1 MQYTSG
7 STANP
12 RGVVLSMRNVTENVD
27 QIIRNYFRHEG
38 GAPRLP
44 SSVVSWLPLYHDMGL
59 MVGLFIP
66 LFVGCP
72 VILTSPEAFI
82 RKPARWMQLLAK
94 HQAPFSAAPNFAFD
108 LAVAKTS
115 EEDMAGL
122 DLGHVNTIING
133 AEQVQP
139 NTITK
144 FLRRFRP
151 YNLMPAAVKPSYGMA
166 EAVVYLATTKAGSPP
181 TSTEFDA
188 DSLARG
194 HAELSTFETE
204 RATRLI
210 RYHSDDKE
218 PLLRIVDPDSN
229 IELGPGRIGEI
240 WIHGKNVSTG
250 YHNADDALN
259 RDKFQASIR
268 EASAGTPRSPWLR
281 TGDLGFIVGDEFYI
295 VGRMKDLIIQDGV
308 NHYPDDIE
316 TTVKEFTGGRVAA
329 FSVSDDGVEHLVIA
343 AEVRT
348 EHGPDKVTIMDFSTI
363 KRLVVSALSKL
374 HGLHVTDFL
383 LVPPGALPKTTSGKI
398 SRAACA
404 KQYGANKLQRSSNV
418 PMTDGSVTADK
429 LQKWFREY
437 LSTHIEC
444 HPNEVSLDVPIRDL
458 GLKSIDVLAIPGDLG
473 DRFGFCIPDLAV
485 WDNPSANDL
494 IDSLLNQR
502 SADSLRESHGHADR
516 NTQGRGS
523 INEPVAVIGVGCRFP
538 GDIDGPER
546 LWDFLTEKKCAITA
560 YPDRGFTNA
569 GTFAESGGFLKDV
582 AGFDNRFFDIPPDE
596 ALRMDPQQRL
606 LLEVSWEALEHA
618 GIIPESLRL
627 SRTGVFVGV
636 SSTDYVRLVSASAQ
650 QKSTIWDNTG
660 GSSSIIAN
668 RISYFLDIQGPSIVI
683 DTACSSSLVAVHLA
697 CRSLSTWDC
706 DIALVGGTNVL
717 ISPEPW
723 GGFREAG
730 ILSQTGCCHAFD
742 KSADGMV
749 RGEGCGVIVL
759 QRLSDARLEGRRIL
773 AILTGSAV
781 NQDGKS
787 NGIMA
792 PNPSAQIG
800 VLENACKSARVD
812 PLEIGY
818 VEAHGT
824 GTSLGDRIEAHA
836 LGMVFGRKRPGSGPL
851 MIGSIKPNIGHLEG
865 AAGIAG
871 LIKAVL
877 MVERGS
883 LLPSGGFT
891 EPNPAIPFTELGLR
905 VVDELQEWPVV
916 AGRPRRAGV
925 SSFGFGGT
933 NAHVI
938 VEEAGSV
945 GADTVSGRADVGGSG
960 GGVVAWVISGKT
972 ASALAAQA
980 GRLGRYVR
988 ARPALDVV
996 DVGYS
1001 LVSTR
1006 SVFDHRA
1013 VVVGQTRDELLAGLA
1028 GVVAGRPEAGV
1039 VCGVGKPAGK
1049 TAFVFAGQG
1058 SQWLGMGSELY
1069 AAYPVFAE
1077 ALDAV
1082 VDELDRHLRYPL
1094 RDVIWGHDQDLLNTT
1109 EFAQPA
1115 LFAVEVALYRLL
1127 MSWGVR
1133 PGLVLGHSVG
1143 ELAAAHVAGAL
1154 CLPDAAML
1162 VAARGR
1168 LMQALP
1174 AGGAMFAVQAREDEV
1189 APMLGHDVSIAAV
1202 NGPASVV
1209 ISGAHDAVSAI
1220 ADRLRGQGRRVHRLA
1235 VSHAFHS
1242 ALMEPMIAEFTA
1254 VAAELSVG
1262 LPTIPV
1268 ISNVTGQLVA
1278 DDFASA
1284 DYWARH
1290 IRAVVRFGDSV
1301 RSAHCAGASRFI
1313 EVGPGGGL
1321 TSLIEASLADAQIV
1335 SVPTLRKDR
1344 PEPVS
1349 VMTAAAQGFV
1359 SGMGLDWAS
1368 VFSGYRPK
1376 RVELPTYAFQ
1386 HQKFWLAPAPSVSDP
1401 TAAGQI
1407 GASDGGA
1414 ELLASS
1420 GFAARLAGRS
1430 ADEQLAAAIEVVCEH
1445 AAAVL
1450 GRDGAA
1456 GLDAGQAFA
1465 DSGFNSLSA
1474 VELRNRLTAVTA
1486 VTLPATAIFDHPTP
1500 TELAQYLITQ
1510 IDGHGSSAAAAANPA
1525 ERIDALT
1532 DLFLQACD
1540 AGRDADGWKM
1550 VALAS
1555 NTRERMS
1562 SPVRNNV
1569 SKNVALLADGIS
1581 DVVVICIPTLT
1592 VLSDQREYRDIAN
1605 AMTGRH
1611 SVYSL
1616 TLPGFDSSDALPQN
1630 ADMIVETVS
1639 NAIIDVVGGSCRFV
1653 LSGYSSGGVLAYAL
1667 CSHLSVKHQR
1677 NPLGVALIDTYL
1689 PSQIANPSMNEGF
1702 SPNDTGKGLSREVIR
1717 VARMLNRLTATRL
1730 TAAATYA
1737 AIFQAWEP
1745 GRSMAPVLNIVAKD
1759 RIATVEN
1766 LREERIN
1773 RWRTAA
1779 AEAAYSVA
1787 EVPGDHF
1794 GMMSTSSEA
1803 IATEIHDWIS
1813 GLVRG
1818 PHR

>member
-1 MQYTSG
+1 MVS
-7 STANP
+7 
-12 RGVVLSMRNVTENVD
+12 RVLVHAYRV
-27 QIIRNYFRHEG
+27 
-38 GAPRLP
+38 
-44 SSVVSWLPLYHDMGL
+44 SS
-59 MVGLFIP
+59 
-66 LFVGCP
+66 
-72 VILTSPEAFI
+72 
-82 RKPARWMQLLAK
+82 
-94 HQAPFSAAPNFAFD
+94 
-108 LAVAKTS
+108 
-115 EEDMAGL
+115 
-122 DLGHVNTIING
+122 
-133 AEQVQP
+133 
-139 NTITK
+139 
-144 FLRRFRP
+144 
-151 YNLMPAAVKPSYGMA
+151 
-166 EAVVYLATTKAGSPP
+166 
-181 TSTEFDA
+181 
-188 DSLARG
+188 
-194 HAELSTFETE
+194 
-204 RATRLI
+204 
-210 RYHSDDKE
+210 
-218 PLLRIVDPDSN
+218 
-229 IELGPGRIGEI
+229 
-240 WIHGKNVSTG
+240 
-250 YHNADDALN
+250 
-259 RDKFQASIR
+259 
-268 EASAGTPRSPWLR
+268 
-281 TGDLGFIVGDEFYI
+281 
-295 VGRMKDLIIQDGV
+295 
-308 NHYPDDIE
+308 
-316 TTVKEFTGGRVAA
+316 
-329 FSVSDDGVEHLVIA
+329 
-343 AEVRT
+343 
-348 EHGPDKVTIMDFSTI
+348 
-363 KRLVVSALSKL
+363 
-374 HGLHVTDFL
+374 
-383 LVPPGALPKTTSGKI
+383 
-398 SRAACA
+398 
-404 KQYGANKLQRSSNV
+404 
-418 PMTDGSVTADK
+418 
-429 LQKWFREY
+429 
-437 LSTHIEC
+437 
-444 HPNEVSLDVPIRDL
+444 NEVSLDVPIRDL

-1745 GRSMAPVLNIVAKD
+1745 GRSMALVLNIVAKD

-1818 PHR
+1818 PHP

>member
-1 MQYTSG
+1 
-7 STANP
+7 
-12 RGVVLSMRNVTENVD
+12 
-27 QIIRNYFRHEG
+27 
-38 GAPRLP
+38 
-44 SSVVSWLPLYHDMGL
+44 
-59 MVGLFIP
+59 
-66 LFVGCP
+66 
-72 VILTSPEAFI
+72 
-82 RKPARWMQLLAK
+82 
-94 HQAPFSAAPNFAFD
+94 
-108 LAVAKTS
+108 
-115 EEDMAGL
+115 
-122 DLGHVNTIING
+122 
-133 AEQVQP
+133 
-139 NTITK
+139 
-144 FLRRFRP
+144 
-151 YNLMPAAVKPSYGMA
+151 
-166 EAVVYLATTKAGSPP
+166 
-181 TSTEFDA
+181 
-188 DSLARG
+188 
-194 HAELSTFETE
+194 
-204 RATRLI
+204 
-210 RYHSDDKE
+210 
-218 PLLRIVDPDSN
+218 
-229 IELGPGRIGEI
+229 
-240 WIHGKNVSTG
+240 
-250 YHNADDALN
+250 
-259 RDKFQASIR
+259 
-268 EASAGTPRSPWLR
+268 
-281 TGDLGFIVGDEFYI
+281 
-295 VGRMKDLIIQDGV
+295 
-308 NHYPDDIE
+308 
-316 TTVKEFTGGRVAA
+316 
-329 FSVSDDGVEHLVIA
+329 
-343 AEVRT
+343 
-348 EHGPDKVTIMDFSTI
+348 
-363 KRLVVSALSKL
+363 
-374 HGLHVTDFL
+374 
-383 LVPPGALPKTTSGKI
+383 
-398 SRAACA
+398 
-404 KQYGANKLQRSSNV
+404 
-418 PMTDGSVTADK
+418 MTDGSVTADK

-1349 VMTAAAQGFV
+1349 VMTEAAQGFV

-1532 DLFLQACD
+1532 DVFLQACD

-1818 PHR
+1818 PHP

>member
-1 MQYTSG
+1 
-7 STANP
+7 
-12 RGVVLSMRNVTENVD
+12 
-27 QIIRNYFRHEG
+27 
-38 GAPRLP
+38 
-44 SSVVSWLPLYHDMGL
+44 
-59 MVGLFIP
+59 
-66 LFVGCP
+66 
-72 VILTSPEAFI
+72 
-82 RKPARWMQLLAK
+82 
-94 HQAPFSAAPNFAFD
+94 
-108 LAVAKTS
+108 
-115 EEDMAGL
+115 
-122 DLGHVNTIING
+122 
-133 AEQVQP
+133 
-139 NTITK
+139 
-144 FLRRFRP
+144 
-151 YNLMPAAVKPSYGMA
+151 
-166 EAVVYLATTKAGSPP
+166 
-181 TSTEFDA
+181 
-188 DSLARG
+188 
-194 HAELSTFETE
+194 
-204 RATRLI
+204 
-210 RYHSDDKE
+210 
-218 PLLRIVDPDSN
+218 
-229 IELGPGRIGEI
+229 
-240 WIHGKNVSTG
+240 
-250 YHNADDALN
+250 
-259 RDKFQASIR
+259 
-268 EASAGTPRSPWLR
+268 
-281 TGDLGFIVGDEFYI
+281 
-295 VGRMKDLIIQDGV
+295 
-308 NHYPDDIE
+308 
-316 TTVKEFTGGRVAA
+316 
-329 FSVSDDGVEHLVIA
+329 
-343 AEVRT
+343 
-348 EHGPDKVTIMDFSTI
+348 
-363 KRLVVSALSKL
+363 
-374 HGLHVTDFL
+374 
-383 LVPPGALPKTTSGKI
+383 
-398 SRAACA
+398 
-404 KQYGANKLQRSSNV
+404 
-418 PMTDGSVTADK
+418 MTDGSVTADK

-683 DTACSSSLVAVHLA
+683 DTACPSSLVAVHLA

-1532 DLFLQACD
+1532 DVFLQACD

-1818 PHR
+1818 PHP

>member
-1 MQYTSG
+1 MVS
-7 STANP
+7 
-12 RGVVLSMRNVTENVD
+12 RVLVHAYRV
-27 QIIRNYFRHEG
+27 
-38 GAPRLP
+38 
-44 SSVVSWLPLYHDMGL
+44 SS
-59 MVGLFIP
+59 
-66 LFVGCP
+66 
-72 VILTSPEAFI
+72 
-82 RKPARWMQLLAK
+82 
-94 HQAPFSAAPNFAFD
+94 
-108 LAVAKTS
+108 
-115 EEDMAGL
+115 
-122 DLGHVNTIING
+122 
-133 AEQVQP
+133 
-139 NTITK
+139 
-144 FLRRFRP
+144 
-151 YNLMPAAVKPSYGMA
+151 
-166 EAVVYLATTKAGSPP
+166 
-181 TSTEFDA
+181 
-188 DSLARG
+188 
-194 HAELSTFETE
+194 
-204 RATRLI
+204 
-210 RYHSDDKE
+210 
-218 PLLRIVDPDSN
+218 
-229 IELGPGRIGEI
+229 
-240 WIHGKNVSTG
+240 
-250 YHNADDALN
+250 
-259 RDKFQASIR
+259 
-268 EASAGTPRSPWLR
+268 
-281 TGDLGFIVGDEFYI
+281 
-295 VGRMKDLIIQDGV
+295 
-308 NHYPDDIE
+308 
-316 TTVKEFTGGRVAA
+316 
-329 FSVSDDGVEHLVIA
+329 
-343 AEVRT
+343 
-348 EHGPDKVTIMDFSTI
+348 
-363 KRLVVSALSKL
+363 
-374 HGLHVTDFL
+374 
-383 LVPPGALPKTTSGKI
+383 
-398 SRAACA
+398 
-404 KQYGANKLQRSSNV
+404 
-418 PMTDGSVTADK
+418 
-429 LQKWFREY
+429 
-437 LSTHIEC
+437 
-444 HPNEVSLDVPIRDL
+444 NEVSLDVPIRDL

-730 ILSQTGCCHAFD
+730 ILAQTGCCHAFD

-1818 PHR
+1818 PHP

>member
-1 MQYTSG
+1 
-7 STANP
+7 
-12 RGVVLSMRNVTENVD
+12 
-27 QIIRNYFRHEG
+27 
-38 GAPRLP
+38 
-44 SSVVSWLPLYHDMGL
+44 
-59 MVGLFIP
+59 
-66 LFVGCP
+66 
-72 VILTSPEAFI
+72 
-82 RKPARWMQLLAK
+82 
-94 HQAPFSAAPNFAFD
+94 
-108 LAVAKTS
+108 
-115 EEDMAGL
+115 
-122 DLGHVNTIING
+122 
-133 AEQVQP
+133 
-139 NTITK
+139 
-144 FLRRFRP
+144 
-151 YNLMPAAVKPSYGMA
+151 
-166 EAVVYLATTKAGSPP
+166 
-181 TSTEFDA
+181 
-188 DSLARG
+188 
-194 HAELSTFETE
+194 
-204 RATRLI
+204 
-210 RYHSDDKE
+210 
-218 PLLRIVDPDSN
+218 
-229 IELGPGRIGEI
+229 
-240 WIHGKNVSTG
+240 
-250 YHNADDALN
+250 
-259 RDKFQASIR
+259 
-268 EASAGTPRSPWLR
+268 
-281 TGDLGFIVGDEFYI
+281 
-295 VGRMKDLIIQDGV
+295 
-308 NHYPDDIE
+308 
-316 TTVKEFTGGRVAA
+316 
-329 FSVSDDGVEHLVIA
+329 
-343 AEVRT
+343 
-348 EHGPDKVTIMDFSTI
+348 
-363 KRLVVSALSKL
+363 
-374 HGLHVTDFL
+374 
-383 LVPPGALPKTTSGKI
+383 
-398 SRAACA
+398 
-404 KQYGANKLQRSSNV
+404 
-418 PMTDGSVTADK
+418 MTDGSVTADK

-437 LSTHIEC
+437 VSTHIEC

-618 GIIPESLRL
+618 GIIPEALRL

-1794 GMMSTSSEA
+1794 GMTSTSSEA

-1818 PHR
+1818 PHP

>member
-1 MQYTSG
+1 
-7 STANP
+7 
-12 RGVVLSMRNVTENVD
+12 
-27 QIIRNYFRHEG
+27 
-38 GAPRLP
+38 
-44 SSVVSWLPLYHDMGL
+44 
-59 MVGLFIP
+59 
-66 LFVGCP
+66 
-72 VILTSPEAFI
+72 
-82 RKPARWMQLLAK
+82 
-94 HQAPFSAAPNFAFD
+94 
-108 LAVAKTS
+108 
-115 EEDMAGL
+115 
-122 DLGHVNTIING
+122 
-133 AEQVQP
+133 
-139 NTITK
+139 
-144 FLRRFRP
+144 
-151 YNLMPAAVKPSYGMA
+151 
-166 EAVVYLATTKAGSPP
+166 
-181 TSTEFDA
+181 
-188 DSLARG
+188 
-194 HAELSTFETE
+194 
-204 RATRLI
+204 
-210 RYHSDDKE
+210 
-218 PLLRIVDPDSN
+218 
-229 IELGPGRIGEI
+229 
-240 WIHGKNVSTG
+240 
-250 YHNADDALN
+250 
-259 RDKFQASIR
+259 
-268 EASAGTPRSPWLR
+268 
-281 TGDLGFIVGDEFYI
+281 
-295 VGRMKDLIIQDGV
+295 
-308 NHYPDDIE
+308 
-316 TTVKEFTGGRVAA
+316 
-329 FSVSDDGVEHLVIA
+329 
-343 AEVRT
+343 
-348 EHGPDKVTIMDFSTI
+348 
-363 KRLVVSALSKL
+363 
-374 HGLHVTDFL
+374 
-383 LVPPGALPKTTSGKI
+383 
-398 SRAACA
+398 
-404 KQYGANKLQRSSNV
+404 
-418 PMTDGSVTADK
+418 MTDGSVTADK

-891 EPNPAIPFTELGLR
+891 EPNPAIPVTELGLR

-1174 AGGAMFAVQAREDEV
+1174 AGGAMFAVQAREDDV

-1818 PHR
+1818 PHP

>member
-1 MQYTSG
+1 
-7 STANP
+7 
-12 RGVVLSMRNVTENVD
+12 
-27 QIIRNYFRHEG
+27 
-38 GAPRLP
+38 
-44 SSVVSWLPLYHDMGL
+44 
-59 MVGLFIP
+59 
-66 LFVGCP
+66 
-72 VILTSPEAFI
+72 
-82 RKPARWMQLLAK
+82 
-94 HQAPFSAAPNFAFD
+94 
-108 LAVAKTS
+108 
-115 EEDMAGL
+115 
-122 DLGHVNTIING
+122 
-133 AEQVQP
+133 
-139 NTITK
+139 
-144 FLRRFRP
+144 
-151 YNLMPAAVKPSYGMA
+151 
-166 EAVVYLATTKAGSPP
+166 
-181 TSTEFDA
+181 
-188 DSLARG
+188 
-194 HAELSTFETE
+194 
-204 RATRLI
+204 
-210 RYHSDDKE
+210 
-218 PLLRIVDPDSN
+218 
-229 IELGPGRIGEI
+229 
-240 WIHGKNVSTG
+240 
-250 YHNADDALN
+250 
-259 RDKFQASIR
+259 
-268 EASAGTPRSPWLR
+268 
-281 TGDLGFIVGDEFYI
+281 
-295 VGRMKDLIIQDGV
+295 
-308 NHYPDDIE
+308 
-316 TTVKEFTGGRVAA
+316 
-329 FSVSDDGVEHLVIA
+329 
-343 AEVRT
+343 
-348 EHGPDKVTIMDFSTI
+348 
-363 KRLVVSALSKL
+363 
-374 HGLHVTDFL
+374 
-383 LVPPGALPKTTSGKI
+383 
-398 SRAACA
+398 
-404 KQYGANKLQRSSNV
+404 
-418 PMTDGSVTADK
+418 MTDGSVTADK

-742 KSADGMV
+742 KSADGMG

-1818 PHR
+1818 PHP

>member
-1 MQYTSG
+1 
-7 STANP
+7 
-12 RGVVLSMRNVTENVD
+12 
-27 QIIRNYFRHEG
+27 
-38 GAPRLP
+38 
-44 SSVVSWLPLYHDMGL
+44 
-59 MVGLFIP
+59 
-66 LFVGCP
+66 
-72 VILTSPEAFI
+72 
-82 RKPARWMQLLAK
+82 
-94 HQAPFSAAPNFAFD
+94 
-108 LAVAKTS
+108 
-115 EEDMAGL
+115 
-122 DLGHVNTIING
+122 
-133 AEQVQP
+133 
-139 NTITK
+139 
-144 FLRRFRP
+144 
-151 YNLMPAAVKPSYGMA
+151 
-166 EAVVYLATTKAGSPP
+166 
-181 TSTEFDA
+181 
-188 DSLARG
+188 
-194 HAELSTFETE
+194 
-204 RATRLI
+204 
-210 RYHSDDKE
+210 
-218 PLLRIVDPDSN
+218 
-229 IELGPGRIGEI
+229 
-240 WIHGKNVSTG
+240 
-250 YHNADDALN
+250 
-259 RDKFQASIR
+259 
-268 EASAGTPRSPWLR
+268 
-281 TGDLGFIVGDEFYI
+281 
-295 VGRMKDLIIQDGV
+295 
-308 NHYPDDIE
+308 
-316 TTVKEFTGGRVAA
+316 
-329 FSVSDDGVEHLVIA
+329 
-343 AEVRT
+343 
-348 EHGPDKVTIMDFSTI
+348 
-363 KRLVVSALSKL
+363 
-374 HGLHVTDFL
+374 
-383 LVPPGALPKTTSGKI
+383 
-398 SRAACA
+398 
-404 KQYGANKLQRSSNV
+404 
-418 PMTDGSVTADK
+418 MTDGSVTADK

-883 LLPSGGFT
+883 LLPSRGFT

-1115 LFAVEVALYRLL
+1115 LFAVEVALYRLV

-1532 DLFLQACD
+1532 DVFLQACD

-1818 PHR
+1818 PHP

>member
-1 MQYTSG
+1 
-7 STANP
+7 
-12 RGVVLSMRNVTENVD
+12 
-27 QIIRNYFRHEG
+27 
-38 GAPRLP
+38 
-44 SSVVSWLPLYHDMGL
+44 
-59 MVGLFIP
+59 
-66 LFVGCP
+66 
-72 VILTSPEAFI
+72 
-82 RKPARWMQLLAK
+82 
-94 HQAPFSAAPNFAFD
+94 
-108 LAVAKTS
+108 
-115 EEDMAGL
+115 
-122 DLGHVNTIING
+122 
-133 AEQVQP
+133 
-139 NTITK
+139 
-144 FLRRFRP
+144 
-151 YNLMPAAVKPSYGMA
+151 
-166 EAVVYLATTKAGSPP
+166 
-181 TSTEFDA
+181 
-188 DSLARG
+188 
-194 HAELSTFETE
+194 
-204 RATRLI
+204 
-210 RYHSDDKE
+210 
-218 PLLRIVDPDSN
+218 
-229 IELGPGRIGEI
+229 
-240 WIHGKNVSTG
+240 
-250 YHNADDALN
+250 
-259 RDKFQASIR
+259 
-268 EASAGTPRSPWLR
+268 
-281 TGDLGFIVGDEFYI
+281 
-295 VGRMKDLIIQDGV
+295 
-308 NHYPDDIE
+308 
-316 TTVKEFTGGRVAA
+316 
-329 FSVSDDGVEHLVIA
+329 
-343 AEVRT
+343 
-348 EHGPDKVTIMDFSTI
+348 
-363 KRLVVSALSKL
+363 
-374 HGLHVTDFL
+374 
-383 LVPPGALPKTTSGKI
+383 
-398 SRAACA
+398 
-404 KQYGANKLQRSSNV
+404 
-418 PMTDGSVTADK
+418 MTDGSVTADK

-437 LSTHIEC
+437 VSTHIEC

-582 AGFDNRFFDIPPDE
+582 AGFDNRFFDMPPDE

-1818 PHR
+1818 PHP

>member
-1 MQYTSG
+1 
-7 STANP
+7 
-12 RGVVLSMRNVTENVD
+12 
-27 QIIRNYFRHEG
+27 
-38 GAPRLP
+38 
-44 SSVVSWLPLYHDMGL
+44 
-59 MVGLFIP
+59 
-66 LFVGCP
+66 
-72 VILTSPEAFI
+72 
-82 RKPARWMQLLAK
+82 
-94 HQAPFSAAPNFAFD
+94 
-108 LAVAKTS
+108 
-115 EEDMAGL
+115 
-122 DLGHVNTIING
+122 
-133 AEQVQP
+133 
-139 NTITK
+139 
-144 FLRRFRP
+144 
-151 YNLMPAAVKPSYGMA
+151 
-166 EAVVYLATTKAGSPP
+166 
-181 TSTEFDA
+181 
-188 DSLARG
+188 
-194 HAELSTFETE
+194 
-204 RATRLI
+204 
-210 RYHSDDKE
+210 
-218 PLLRIVDPDSN
+218 
-229 IELGPGRIGEI
+229 
-240 WIHGKNVSTG
+240 
-250 YHNADDALN
+250 
-259 RDKFQASIR
+259 
-268 EASAGTPRSPWLR
+268 
-281 TGDLGFIVGDEFYI
+281 
-295 VGRMKDLIIQDGV
+295 
-308 NHYPDDIE
+308 
-316 TTVKEFTGGRVAA
+316 
-329 FSVSDDGVEHLVIA
+329 
-343 AEVRT
+343 
-348 EHGPDKVTIMDFSTI
+348 
-363 KRLVVSALSKL
+363 
-374 HGLHVTDFL
+374 
-383 LVPPGALPKTTSGKI
+383 
-398 SRAACA
+398 
-404 KQYGANKLQRSSNV
+404 
-418 PMTDGSVTADK
+418 MTDGSVTADK

-1532 DLFLQACD
+1532 DVFLQACD

-1616 TLPGFDSSDALPQN
+1616 MLPGFDSSDALPQN

-1818 PHR
+1818 PHP

>member
-1 MQYTSG
+1 MVS
-7 STANP
+7 
-12 RGVVLSMRNVTENVD
+12 RVLVHAYRV
-27 QIIRNYFRHEG
+27 
-38 GAPRLP
+38 
-44 SSVVSWLPLYHDMGL
+44 SS
-59 MVGLFIP
+59 
-66 LFVGCP
+66 
-72 VILTSPEAFI
+72 
-82 RKPARWMQLLAK
+82 
-94 HQAPFSAAPNFAFD
+94 
-108 LAVAKTS
+108 
-115 EEDMAGL
+115 
-122 DLGHVNTIING
+122 
-133 AEQVQP
+133 
-139 NTITK
+139 
-144 FLRRFRP
+144 
-151 YNLMPAAVKPSYGMA
+151 
-166 EAVVYLATTKAGSPP
+166 
-181 TSTEFDA
+181 
-188 DSLARG
+188 
-194 HAELSTFETE
+194 
-204 RATRLI
+204 
-210 RYHSDDKE
+210 
-218 PLLRIVDPDSN
+218 
-229 IELGPGRIGEI
+229 
-240 WIHGKNVSTG
+240 
-250 YHNADDALN
+250 
-259 RDKFQASIR
+259 
-268 EASAGTPRSPWLR
+268 
-281 TGDLGFIVGDEFYI
+281 
-295 VGRMKDLIIQDGV
+295 
-308 NHYPDDIE
+308 
-316 TTVKEFTGGRVAA
+316 
-329 FSVSDDGVEHLVIA
+329 
-343 AEVRT
+343 
-348 EHGPDKVTIMDFSTI
+348 
-363 KRLVVSALSKL
+363 
-374 HGLHVTDFL
+374 
-383 LVPPGALPKTTSGKI
+383 
-398 SRAACA
+398 
-404 KQYGANKLQRSSNV
+404 
-418 PMTDGSVTADK
+418 
-429 LQKWFREY
+429 
-437 LSTHIEC
+437 
-444 HPNEVSLDVPIRDL
+444 NEVSLDVPIRDL

-1028 GVVAGRPEAGV
+1028 GVGAGRPGAGV

-1818 PHR
+1818 PHP

>member
-1 MQYTSG
+1 MVS
-7 STANP
+7 
-12 RGVVLSMRNVTENVD
+12 RVLVHAYRV
-27 QIIRNYFRHEG
+27 
-38 GAPRLP
+38 
-44 SSVVSWLPLYHDMGL
+44 SS
-59 MVGLFIP
+59 
-66 LFVGCP
+66 
-72 VILTSPEAFI
+72 
-82 RKPARWMQLLAK
+82 
-94 HQAPFSAAPNFAFD
+94 
-108 LAVAKTS
+108 
-115 EEDMAGL
+115 
-122 DLGHVNTIING
+122 
-133 AEQVQP
+133 
-139 NTITK
+139 
-144 FLRRFRP
+144 
-151 YNLMPAAVKPSYGMA
+151 
-166 EAVVYLATTKAGSPP
+166 
-181 TSTEFDA
+181 
-188 DSLARG
+188 
-194 HAELSTFETE
+194 
-204 RATRLI
+204 
-210 RYHSDDKE
+210 
-218 PLLRIVDPDSN
+218 
-229 IELGPGRIGEI
+229 
-240 WIHGKNVSTG
+240 
-250 YHNADDALN
+250 
-259 RDKFQASIR
+259 
-268 EASAGTPRSPWLR
+268 
-281 TGDLGFIVGDEFYI
+281 
-295 VGRMKDLIIQDGV
+295 
-308 NHYPDDIE
+308 
-316 TTVKEFTGGRVAA
+316 
-329 FSVSDDGVEHLVIA
+329 
-343 AEVRT
+343 
-348 EHGPDKVTIMDFSTI
+348 
-363 KRLVVSALSKL
+363 
-374 HGLHVTDFL
+374 
-383 LVPPGALPKTTSGKI
+383 
-398 SRAACA
+398 
-404 KQYGANKLQRSSNV
+404 
-418 PMTDGSVTADK
+418 
-429 LQKWFREY
+429 
-437 LSTHIEC
+437 
-444 HPNEVSLDVPIRDL
+444 NEVSLDVPIRDL

-812 PLEIGY
+812 RLEIGY

-1818 PHR
+1818 PHP

>member
-1 MQYTSG
+1 MVS
-7 STANP
+7 
-12 RGVVLSMRNVTENVD
+12 RVLVHAYRV
-27 QIIRNYFRHEG
+27 
-38 GAPRLP
+38 
-44 SSVVSWLPLYHDMGL
+44 SS
-59 MVGLFIP
+59 
-66 LFVGCP
+66 
-72 VILTSPEAFI
+72 
-82 RKPARWMQLLAK
+82 
-94 HQAPFSAAPNFAFD
+94 
-108 LAVAKTS
+108 
-115 EEDMAGL
+115 
-122 DLGHVNTIING
+122 
-133 AEQVQP
+133 
-139 NTITK
+139 
-144 FLRRFRP
+144 
-151 YNLMPAAVKPSYGMA
+151 
-166 EAVVYLATTKAGSPP
+166 
-181 TSTEFDA
+181 
-188 DSLARG
+188 
-194 HAELSTFETE
+194 
-204 RATRLI
+204 
-210 RYHSDDKE
+210 
-218 PLLRIVDPDSN
+218 
-229 IELGPGRIGEI
+229 
-240 WIHGKNVSTG
+240 
-250 YHNADDALN
+250 
-259 RDKFQASIR
+259 
-268 EASAGTPRSPWLR
+268 
-281 TGDLGFIVGDEFYI
+281 
-295 VGRMKDLIIQDGV
+295 
-308 NHYPDDIE
+308 
-316 TTVKEFTGGRVAA
+316 
-329 FSVSDDGVEHLVIA
+329 
-343 AEVRT
+343 
-348 EHGPDKVTIMDFSTI
+348 
-363 KRLVVSALSKL
+363 
-374 HGLHVTDFL
+374 
-383 LVPPGALPKTTSGKI
+383 
-398 SRAACA
+398 
-404 KQYGANKLQRSSNV
+404 
-418 PMTDGSVTADK
+418 
-429 LQKWFREY
+429 
-437 LSTHIEC
+437 
-444 HPNEVSLDVPIRDL
+444 NEVSLDVPIRDL

-1616 TLPGFDSSDALPQN
+1616 TLPGVDSSDALPQN

-1818 PHR
+1818 PHP

>member
-1 MQYTSG
+1 
-7 STANP
+7 
-12 RGVVLSMRNVTENVD
+12 
-27 QIIRNYFRHEG
+27 
-38 GAPRLP
+38 
-44 SSVVSWLPLYHDMGL
+44 
-59 MVGLFIP
+59 
-66 LFVGCP
+66 
-72 VILTSPEAFI
+72 
-82 RKPARWMQLLAK
+82 
-94 HQAPFSAAPNFAFD
+94 
-108 LAVAKTS
+108 
-115 EEDMAGL
+115 
-122 DLGHVNTIING
+122 
-133 AEQVQP
+133 
-139 NTITK
+139 
-144 FLRRFRP
+144 
-151 YNLMPAAVKPSYGMA
+151 
-166 EAVVYLATTKAGSPP
+166 
-181 TSTEFDA
+181 
-188 DSLARG
+188 
-194 HAELSTFETE
+194 
-204 RATRLI
+204 
-210 RYHSDDKE
+210 
-218 PLLRIVDPDSN
+218 
-229 IELGPGRIGEI
+229 
-240 WIHGKNVSTG
+240 
-250 YHNADDALN
+250 
-259 RDKFQASIR
+259 
-268 EASAGTPRSPWLR
+268 
-281 TGDLGFIVGDEFYI
+281 
-295 VGRMKDLIIQDGV
+295 
-308 NHYPDDIE
+308 
-316 TTVKEFTGGRVAA
+316 
-329 FSVSDDGVEHLVIA
+329 
-343 AEVRT
+343 
-348 EHGPDKVTIMDFSTI
+348 
-363 KRLVVSALSKL
+363 
-374 HGLHVTDFL
+374 
-383 LVPPGALPKTTSGKI
+383 
-398 SRAACA
+398 
-404 KQYGANKLQRSSNV
+404 
-418 PMTDGSVTADK
+418 MTDGSVTADK

-582 AGFDNRFFDIPPDE
+582 AGFDNRFFNIPPDE

-1818 PHR
+1818 PHP

>member
-1 MQYTSG
+1 MVS
-7 STANP
+7 
-12 RGVVLSMRNVTENVD
+12 RVLVHAYRV
-27 QIIRNYFRHEG
+27 
-38 GAPRLP
+38 
-44 SSVVSWLPLYHDMGL
+44 SS
-59 MVGLFIP
+59 
-66 LFVGCP
+66 
-72 VILTSPEAFI
+72 
-82 RKPARWMQLLAK
+82 
-94 HQAPFSAAPNFAFD
+94 
-108 LAVAKTS
+108 
-115 EEDMAGL
+115 
-122 DLGHVNTIING
+122 
-133 AEQVQP
+133 
-139 NTITK
+139 
-144 FLRRFRP
+144 
-151 YNLMPAAVKPSYGMA
+151 
-166 EAVVYLATTKAGSPP
+166 
-181 TSTEFDA
+181 
-188 DSLARG
+188 
-194 HAELSTFETE
+194 
-204 RATRLI
+204 
-210 RYHSDDKE
+210 
-218 PLLRIVDPDSN
+218 
-229 IELGPGRIGEI
+229 
-240 WIHGKNVSTG
+240 
-250 YHNADDALN
+250 
-259 RDKFQASIR
+259 
-268 EASAGTPRSPWLR
+268 
-281 TGDLGFIVGDEFYI
+281 
-295 VGRMKDLIIQDGV
+295 
-308 NHYPDDIE
+308 
-316 TTVKEFTGGRVAA
+316 
-329 FSVSDDGVEHLVIA
+329 
-343 AEVRT
+343 
-348 EHGPDKVTIMDFSTI
+348 
-363 KRLVVSALSKL
+363 
-374 HGLHVTDFL
+374 
-383 LVPPGALPKTTSGKI
+383 
-398 SRAACA
+398 
-404 KQYGANKLQRSSNV
+404 
-418 PMTDGSVTADK
+418 
-429 LQKWFREY
+429 
-437 LSTHIEC
+437 
-444 HPNEVSLDVPIRDL
+444 NEVSLDVPIRDL

-723 GGFREAG
+723 GVFREAG

-1818 PHR
+1818 PHP

>member
-1 MQYTSG
+1 
-7 STANP
+7 
-12 RGVVLSMRNVTENVD
+12 
-27 QIIRNYFRHEG
+27 
-38 GAPRLP
+38 
-44 SSVVSWLPLYHDMGL
+44 
-59 MVGLFIP
+59 
-66 LFVGCP
+66 
-72 VILTSPEAFI
+72 
-82 RKPARWMQLLAK
+82 
-94 HQAPFSAAPNFAFD
+94 
-108 LAVAKTS
+108 
-115 EEDMAGL
+115 
-122 DLGHVNTIING
+122 
-133 AEQVQP
+133 
-139 NTITK
+139 
-144 FLRRFRP
+144 
-151 YNLMPAAVKPSYGMA
+151 
-166 EAVVYLATTKAGSPP
+166 
-181 TSTEFDA
+181 
-188 DSLARG
+188 
-194 HAELSTFETE
+194 
-204 RATRLI
+204 
-210 RYHSDDKE
+210 
-218 PLLRIVDPDSN
+218 
-229 IELGPGRIGEI
+229 
-240 WIHGKNVSTG
+240 
-250 YHNADDALN
+250 
-259 RDKFQASIR
+259 
-268 EASAGTPRSPWLR
+268 
-281 TGDLGFIVGDEFYI
+281 
-295 VGRMKDLIIQDGV
+295 
-308 NHYPDDIE
+308 
-316 TTVKEFTGGRVAA
+316 
-329 FSVSDDGVEHLVIA
+329 
-343 AEVRT
+343 
-348 EHGPDKVTIMDFSTI
+348 
-363 KRLVVSALSKL
+363 
-374 HGLHVTDFL
+374 
-383 LVPPGALPKTTSGKI
+383 
-398 SRAACA
+398 
-404 KQYGANKLQRSSNV
+404 
-418 PMTDGSVTADK
+418 MTDGSVTADK

-636 SSTDYVRLVSASAQ
+636 SSTDYVRLVSSSAQ

>member
-1 MQYTSG
+1 
-7 STANP
+7 
-12 RGVVLSMRNVTENVD
+12 
-27 QIIRNYFRHEG
+27 
-38 GAPRLP
+38 
-44 SSVVSWLPLYHDMGL
+44 
-59 MVGLFIP
+59 
-66 LFVGCP
+66 
-72 VILTSPEAFI
+72 
-82 RKPARWMQLLAK
+82 
-94 HQAPFSAAPNFAFD
+94 
-108 LAVAKTS
+108 
-115 EEDMAGL
+115 
-122 DLGHVNTIING
+122 
-133 AEQVQP
+133 
-139 NTITK
+139 
-144 FLRRFRP
+144 
-151 YNLMPAAVKPSYGMA
+151 
-166 EAVVYLATTKAGSPP
+166 
-181 TSTEFDA
+181 
-188 DSLARG
+188 
-194 HAELSTFETE
+194 
-204 RATRLI
+204 
-210 RYHSDDKE
+210 
-218 PLLRIVDPDSN
+218 
-229 IELGPGRIGEI
+229 
-240 WIHGKNVSTG
+240 
-250 YHNADDALN
+250 
-259 RDKFQASIR
+259 
-268 EASAGTPRSPWLR
+268 
-281 TGDLGFIVGDEFYI
+281 
-295 VGRMKDLIIQDGV
+295 
-308 NHYPDDIE
+308 
-316 TTVKEFTGGRVAA
+316 
-329 FSVSDDGVEHLVIA
+329 
-343 AEVRT
+343 
-348 EHGPDKVTIMDFSTI
+348 
-363 KRLVVSALSKL
+363 
-374 HGLHVTDFL
+374 
-383 LVPPGALPKTTSGKI
+383 
-398 SRAACA
+398 
-404 KQYGANKLQRSSNV
+404 
-418 PMTDGSVTADK
+418 MTDGSVTADK

-437 LSTHIEC
+437 VSTHIEC

-1301 RSAHCAGASRFI
+1301 RSAYCAGASRFI

-1359 SGMGLDWAS
+1359 SGMGLDWTS

-1818 PHR
+1818 PHP

>member
-1 MQYTSG
+1 MVS
-7 STANP
+7 
-12 RGVVLSMRNVTENVD
+12 RVLVHAYRV
-27 QIIRNYFRHEG
+27 
-38 GAPRLP
+38 
-44 SSVVSWLPLYHDMGL
+44 SS
-59 MVGLFIP
+59 
-66 LFVGCP
+66 
-72 VILTSPEAFI
+72 
-82 RKPARWMQLLAK
+82 
-94 HQAPFSAAPNFAFD
+94 
-108 LAVAKTS
+108 
-115 EEDMAGL
+115 
-122 DLGHVNTIING
+122 
-133 AEQVQP
+133 
-139 NTITK
+139 
-144 FLRRFRP
+144 
-151 YNLMPAAVKPSYGMA
+151 
-166 EAVVYLATTKAGSPP
+166 
-181 TSTEFDA
+181 
-188 DSLARG
+188 
-194 HAELSTFETE
+194 
-204 RATRLI
+204 
-210 RYHSDDKE
+210 
-218 PLLRIVDPDSN
+218 
-229 IELGPGRIGEI
+229 
-240 WIHGKNVSTG
+240 
-250 YHNADDALN
+250 
-259 RDKFQASIR
+259 
-268 EASAGTPRSPWLR
+268 
-281 TGDLGFIVGDEFYI
+281 
-295 VGRMKDLIIQDGV
+295 
-308 NHYPDDIE
+308 
-316 TTVKEFTGGRVAA
+316 
-329 FSVSDDGVEHLVIA
+329 
-343 AEVRT
+343 
-348 EHGPDKVTIMDFSTI
+348 
-363 KRLVVSALSKL
+363 
-374 HGLHVTDFL
+374 
-383 LVPPGALPKTTSGKI
+383 
-398 SRAACA
+398 
-404 KQYGANKLQRSSNV
+404 
-418 PMTDGSVTADK
+418 
-429 LQKWFREY
+429 
-437 LSTHIEC
+437 
-444 HPNEVSLDVPIRDL
+444 NEVSLDVPIRDL

-1049 TAFVFAGQG
+1049 TAFVFAGQA

-1818 PHR
+1818 PHP

>member
-1 MQYTSG
+1 
-7 STANP
+7 
-12 RGVVLSMRNVTENVD
+12 
-27 QIIRNYFRHEG
+27 
-38 GAPRLP
+38 
-44 SSVVSWLPLYHDMGL
+44 
-59 MVGLFIP
+59 
-66 LFVGCP
+66 
-72 VILTSPEAFI
+72 
-82 RKPARWMQLLAK
+82 
-94 HQAPFSAAPNFAFD
+94 
-108 LAVAKTS
+108 
-115 EEDMAGL
+115 
-122 DLGHVNTIING
+122 
-133 AEQVQP
+133 
-139 NTITK
+139 
-144 FLRRFRP
+144 
-151 YNLMPAAVKPSYGMA
+151 
-166 EAVVYLATTKAGSPP
+166 
-181 TSTEFDA
+181 
-188 DSLARG
+188 
-194 HAELSTFETE
+194 
-204 RATRLI
+204 
-210 RYHSDDKE
+210 
-218 PLLRIVDPDSN
+218 
-229 IELGPGRIGEI
+229 
-240 WIHGKNVSTG
+240 
-250 YHNADDALN
+250 
-259 RDKFQASIR
+259 
-268 EASAGTPRSPWLR
+268 
-281 TGDLGFIVGDEFYI
+281 
-295 VGRMKDLIIQDGV
+295 
-308 NHYPDDIE
+308 
-316 TTVKEFTGGRVAA
+316 
-329 FSVSDDGVEHLVIA
+329 
-343 AEVRT
+343 
-348 EHGPDKVTIMDFSTI
+348 
-363 KRLVVSALSKL
+363 
-374 HGLHVTDFL
+374 
-383 LVPPGALPKTTSGKI
+383 
-398 SRAACA
+398 
-404 KQYGANKLQRSSNV
+404 
-418 PMTDGSVTADK
+418 MTDGSVTADK

-1174 AGGAMFAVQAREDEV
+1174 AGGAMFAVQAREDDV

-1592 VLSDQREYRDIAN
+1592 VLSEQREYRDIAN

-1818 PHR
+1818 PHP

>member
-1 MQYTSG
+1 
-7 STANP
+7 
-12 RGVVLSMRNVTENVD
+12 
-27 QIIRNYFRHEG
+27 
-38 GAPRLP
+38 
-44 SSVVSWLPLYHDMGL
+44 
-59 MVGLFIP
+59 
-66 LFVGCP
+66 
-72 VILTSPEAFI
+72 
-82 RKPARWMQLLAK
+82 
-94 HQAPFSAAPNFAFD
+94 
-108 LAVAKTS
+108 
-115 EEDMAGL
+115 
-122 DLGHVNTIING
+122 
-133 AEQVQP
+133 
-139 NTITK
+139 
-144 FLRRFRP
+144 
-151 YNLMPAAVKPSYGMA
+151 
-166 EAVVYLATTKAGSPP
+166 
-181 TSTEFDA
+181 
-188 DSLARG
+188 
-194 HAELSTFETE
+194 
-204 RATRLI
+204 
-210 RYHSDDKE
+210 
-218 PLLRIVDPDSN
+218 
-229 IELGPGRIGEI
+229 
-240 WIHGKNVSTG
+240 
-250 YHNADDALN
+250 
-259 RDKFQASIR
+259 
-268 EASAGTPRSPWLR
+268 
-281 TGDLGFIVGDEFYI
+281 
-295 VGRMKDLIIQDGV
+295 
-308 NHYPDDIE
+308 
-316 TTVKEFTGGRVAA
+316 
-329 FSVSDDGVEHLVIA
+329 
-343 AEVRT
+343 
-348 EHGPDKVTIMDFSTI
+348 
-363 KRLVVSALSKL
+363 
-374 HGLHVTDFL
+374 
-383 LVPPGALPKTTSGKI
+383 
-398 SRAACA
+398 
-404 KQYGANKLQRSSNV
+404 
-418 PMTDGSVTADK
+418 MTDGSVTADK

-660 GSSSIIAN
+660 GSSCIIAN

>member
-1 MQYTSG
+1 
-7 STANP
+7 
-12 RGVVLSMRNVTENVD
+12 
-27 QIIRNYFRHEG
+27 
-38 GAPRLP
+38 
-44 SSVVSWLPLYHDMGL
+44 
-59 MVGLFIP
+59 
-66 LFVGCP
+66 
-72 VILTSPEAFI
+72 
-82 RKPARWMQLLAK
+82 
-94 HQAPFSAAPNFAFD
+94 
-108 LAVAKTS
+108 
-115 EEDMAGL
+115 
-122 DLGHVNTIING
+122 
-133 AEQVQP
+133 
-139 NTITK
+139 
-144 FLRRFRP
+144 
-151 YNLMPAAVKPSYGMA
+151 
-166 EAVVYLATTKAGSPP
+166 
-181 TSTEFDA
+181 
-188 DSLARG
+188 
-194 HAELSTFETE
+194 
-204 RATRLI
+204 
-210 RYHSDDKE
+210 
-218 PLLRIVDPDSN
+218 
-229 IELGPGRIGEI
+229 
-240 WIHGKNVSTG
+240 
-250 YHNADDALN
+250 
-259 RDKFQASIR
+259 
-268 EASAGTPRSPWLR
+268 
-281 TGDLGFIVGDEFYI
+281 
-295 VGRMKDLIIQDGV
+295 
-308 NHYPDDIE
+308 
-316 TTVKEFTGGRVAA
+316 
-329 FSVSDDGVEHLVIA
+329 
-343 AEVRT
+343 
-348 EHGPDKVTIMDFSTI
+348 
-363 KRLVVSALSKL
+363 
-374 HGLHVTDFL
+374 
-383 LVPPGALPKTTSGKI
+383 
-398 SRAACA
+398 
-404 KQYGANKLQRSSNV
+404 
-418 PMTDGSVTADK
+418 MTDGSVTADK

-996 DVGYS
+996 GVGYS
-1001 LVSTR
+1001 LASTR

-1818 PHR
+1818 PHP

>member
-1 MQYTSG
+1 MVS
-7 STANP
+7 
-12 RGVVLSMRNVTENVD
+12 RVLVHAYRV
-27 QIIRNYFRHEG
+27 
-38 GAPRLP
+38 
-44 SSVVSWLPLYHDMGL
+44 SS
-59 MVGLFIP
+59 
-66 LFVGCP
+66 
-72 VILTSPEAFI
+72 
-82 RKPARWMQLLAK
+82 
-94 HQAPFSAAPNFAFD
+94 
-108 LAVAKTS
+108 
-115 EEDMAGL
+115 
-122 DLGHVNTIING
+122 
-133 AEQVQP
+133 
-139 NTITK
+139 
-144 FLRRFRP
+144 
-151 YNLMPAAVKPSYGMA
+151 
-166 EAVVYLATTKAGSPP
+166 
-181 TSTEFDA
+181 
-188 DSLARG
+188 
-194 HAELSTFETE
+194 
-204 RATRLI
+204 
-210 RYHSDDKE
+210 
-218 PLLRIVDPDSN
+218 
-229 IELGPGRIGEI
+229 
-240 WIHGKNVSTG
+240 
-250 YHNADDALN
+250 
-259 RDKFQASIR
+259 
-268 EASAGTPRSPWLR
+268 
-281 TGDLGFIVGDEFYI
+281 
-295 VGRMKDLIIQDGV
+295 
-308 NHYPDDIE
+308 
-316 TTVKEFTGGRVAA
+316 
-329 FSVSDDGVEHLVIA
+329 
-343 AEVRT
+343 
-348 EHGPDKVTIMDFSTI
+348 
-363 KRLVVSALSKL
+363 
-374 HGLHVTDFL
+374 
-383 LVPPGALPKTTSGKI
+383 
-398 SRAACA
+398 
-404 KQYGANKLQRSSNV
+404 
-418 PMTDGSVTADK
+418 
-429 LQKWFREY
+429 
-437 LSTHIEC
+437 
-444 HPNEVSLDVPIRDL
+444 NEVSLDVPIRDL

-1689 PSQIANPSMNEGF
+1689 PSHIANPSMNEGF

-1818 PHR
+1818 PHP

>member
-1 MQYTSG
+1 
-7 STANP
+7 
-12 RGVVLSMRNVTENVD
+12 
-27 QIIRNYFRHEG
+27 
-38 GAPRLP
+38 
-44 SSVVSWLPLYHDMGL
+44 
-59 MVGLFIP
+59 
-66 LFVGCP
+66 
-72 VILTSPEAFI
+72 
-82 RKPARWMQLLAK
+82 
-94 HQAPFSAAPNFAFD
+94 
-108 LAVAKTS
+108 
-115 EEDMAGL
+115 
-122 DLGHVNTIING
+122 
-133 AEQVQP
+133 
-139 NTITK
+139 
-144 FLRRFRP
+144 
-151 YNLMPAAVKPSYGMA
+151 
-166 EAVVYLATTKAGSPP
+166 
-181 TSTEFDA
+181 
-188 DSLARG
+188 
-194 HAELSTFETE
+194 
-204 RATRLI
+204 
-210 RYHSDDKE
+210 
-218 PLLRIVDPDSN
+218 
-229 IELGPGRIGEI
+229 
-240 WIHGKNVSTG
+240 
-250 YHNADDALN
+250 
-259 RDKFQASIR
+259 
-268 EASAGTPRSPWLR
+268 
-281 TGDLGFIVGDEFYI
+281 
-295 VGRMKDLIIQDGV
+295 
-308 NHYPDDIE
+308 
-316 TTVKEFTGGRVAA
+316 
-329 FSVSDDGVEHLVIA
+329 
-343 AEVRT
+343 
-348 EHGPDKVTIMDFSTI
+348 
-363 KRLVVSALSKL
+363 
-374 HGLHVTDFL
+374 
-383 LVPPGALPKTTSGKI
+383 
-398 SRAACA
+398 
-404 KQYGANKLQRSSNV
+404 
-418 PMTDGSVTADK
+418 MTDGSVTADK

-1115 LFAVEVALYRLL
+1115 LFAVEVALYRLV

-1532 DLFLQACD
+1532 DVFLQACD

-1592 VLSDQREYRDIAN
+1592 ALSDQREYRDIAN

-1818 PHR
+1818 PHP

>member
-1 MQYTSG
+1 MVS
-7 STANP
+7 
-12 RGVVLSMRNVTENVD
+12 RVLVHAYRV
-27 QIIRNYFRHEG
+27 
-38 GAPRLP
+38 
-44 SSVVSWLPLYHDMGL
+44 SS
-59 MVGLFIP
+59 
-66 LFVGCP
+66 
-72 VILTSPEAFI
+72 
-82 RKPARWMQLLAK
+82 
-94 HQAPFSAAPNFAFD
+94 
-108 LAVAKTS
+108 
-115 EEDMAGL
+115 
-122 DLGHVNTIING
+122 
-133 AEQVQP
+133 
-139 NTITK
+139 
-144 FLRRFRP
+144 
-151 YNLMPAAVKPSYGMA
+151 
-166 EAVVYLATTKAGSPP
+166 
-181 TSTEFDA
+181 
-188 DSLARG
+188 
-194 HAELSTFETE
+194 
-204 RATRLI
+204 
-210 RYHSDDKE
+210 
-218 PLLRIVDPDSN
+218 
-229 IELGPGRIGEI
+229 
-240 WIHGKNVSTG
+240 
-250 YHNADDALN
+250 
-259 RDKFQASIR
+259 
-268 EASAGTPRSPWLR
+268 
-281 TGDLGFIVGDEFYI
+281 
-295 VGRMKDLIIQDGV
+295 
-308 NHYPDDIE
+308 
-316 TTVKEFTGGRVAA
+316 
-329 FSVSDDGVEHLVIA
+329 
-343 AEVRT
+343 
-348 EHGPDKVTIMDFSTI
+348 
-363 KRLVVSALSKL
+363 
-374 HGLHVTDFL
+374 
-383 LVPPGALPKTTSGKI
+383 
-398 SRAACA
+398 
-404 KQYGANKLQRSSNV
+404 
-418 PMTDGSVTADK
+418 
-429 LQKWFREY
+429 
-437 LSTHIEC
+437 
-444 HPNEVSLDVPIRDL
+444 NEVSLDVPIRDL

-824 GTSLGDRIEAHA
+824 GTSLGDRIEADA

-1818 PHR
+1818 PHP

>member
-1 MQYTSG
+1 
-7 STANP
+7 
-12 RGVVLSMRNVTENVD
+12 
-27 QIIRNYFRHEG
+27 
-38 GAPRLP
+38 
-44 SSVVSWLPLYHDMGL
+44 
-59 MVGLFIP
+59 
-66 LFVGCP
+66 
-72 VILTSPEAFI
+72 
-82 RKPARWMQLLAK
+82 
-94 HQAPFSAAPNFAFD
+94 
-108 LAVAKTS
+108 
-115 EEDMAGL
+115 
-122 DLGHVNTIING
+122 
-133 AEQVQP
+133 
-139 NTITK
+139 
-144 FLRRFRP
+144 
-151 YNLMPAAVKPSYGMA
+151 
-166 EAVVYLATTKAGSPP
+166 
-181 TSTEFDA
+181 
-188 DSLARG
+188 
-194 HAELSTFETE
+194 
-204 RATRLI
+204 
-210 RYHSDDKE
+210 
-218 PLLRIVDPDSN
+218 
-229 IELGPGRIGEI
+229 
-240 WIHGKNVSTG
+240 
-250 YHNADDALN
+250 
-259 RDKFQASIR
+259 
-268 EASAGTPRSPWLR
+268 
-281 TGDLGFIVGDEFYI
+281 
-295 VGRMKDLIIQDGV
+295 
-308 NHYPDDIE
+308 
-316 TTVKEFTGGRVAA
+316 
-329 FSVSDDGVEHLVIA
+329 
-343 AEVRT
+343 
-348 EHGPDKVTIMDFSTI
+348 
-363 KRLVVSALSKL
+363 
-374 HGLHVTDFL
+374 
-383 LVPPGALPKTTSGKI
+383 
-398 SRAACA
+398 
-404 KQYGANKLQRSSNV
+404 
-418 PMTDGSVTADK
+418 MTDGSVTADK

-960 GGVVAWVISGKT
+960 GGVVAWGISGKT

>member
-1 MQYTSG
+1 
-7 STANP
+7 
-12 RGVVLSMRNVTENVD
+12 
-27 QIIRNYFRHEG
+27 
-38 GAPRLP
+38 
-44 SSVVSWLPLYHDMGL
+44 
-59 MVGLFIP
+59 
-66 LFVGCP
+66 
-72 VILTSPEAFI
+72 
-82 RKPARWMQLLAK
+82 
-94 HQAPFSAAPNFAFD
+94 
-108 LAVAKTS
+108 
-115 EEDMAGL
+115 
-122 DLGHVNTIING
+122 
-133 AEQVQP
+133 
-139 NTITK
+139 
-144 FLRRFRP
+144 
-151 YNLMPAAVKPSYGMA
+151 
-166 EAVVYLATTKAGSPP
+166 
-181 TSTEFDA
+181 
-188 DSLARG
+188 
-194 HAELSTFETE
+194 
-204 RATRLI
+204 
-210 RYHSDDKE
+210 
-218 PLLRIVDPDSN
+218 
-229 IELGPGRIGEI
+229 
-240 WIHGKNVSTG
+240 
-250 YHNADDALN
+250 
-259 RDKFQASIR
+259 
-268 EASAGTPRSPWLR
+268 
-281 TGDLGFIVGDEFYI
+281 
-295 VGRMKDLIIQDGV
+295 
-308 NHYPDDIE
+308 
-316 TTVKEFTGGRVAA
+316 
-329 FSVSDDGVEHLVIA
+329 
-343 AEVRT
+343 
-348 EHGPDKVTIMDFSTI
+348 
-363 KRLVVSALSKL
+363 
-374 HGLHVTDFL
+374 
-383 LVPPGALPKTTSGKI
+383 
-398 SRAACA
+398 
-404 KQYGANKLQRSSNV
+404 
-418 PMTDGSVTADK
+418 MTDGSVTADK

-1058 SQWLGMGSELY
+1058 SQWLGVGSELY

>member
-1 MQYTSG
+1 
-7 STANP
+7 
-12 RGVVLSMRNVTENVD
+12 
-27 QIIRNYFRHEG
+27 
-38 GAPRLP
+38 
-44 SSVVSWLPLYHDMGL
+44 
-59 MVGLFIP
+59 
-66 LFVGCP
+66 
-72 VILTSPEAFI
+72 
-82 RKPARWMQLLAK
+82 
-94 HQAPFSAAPNFAFD
+94 
-108 LAVAKTS
+108 
-115 EEDMAGL
+115 
-122 DLGHVNTIING
+122 
-133 AEQVQP
+133 
-139 NTITK
+139 
-144 FLRRFRP
+144 
-151 YNLMPAAVKPSYGMA
+151 
-166 EAVVYLATTKAGSPP
+166 
-181 TSTEFDA
+181 
-188 DSLARG
+188 
-194 HAELSTFETE
+194 
-204 RATRLI
+204 
-210 RYHSDDKE
+210 
-218 PLLRIVDPDSN
+218 
-229 IELGPGRIGEI
+229 
-240 WIHGKNVSTG
+240 
-250 YHNADDALN
+250 
-259 RDKFQASIR
+259 
-268 EASAGTPRSPWLR
+268 
-281 TGDLGFIVGDEFYI
+281 
-295 VGRMKDLIIQDGV
+295 
-308 NHYPDDIE
+308 
-316 TTVKEFTGGRVAA
+316 
-329 FSVSDDGVEHLVIA
+329 
-343 AEVRT
+343 
-348 EHGPDKVTIMDFSTI
+348 
-363 KRLVVSALSKL
+363 
-374 HGLHVTDFL
+374 
-383 LVPPGALPKTTSGKI
+383 
-398 SRAACA
+398 
-404 KQYGANKLQRSSNV
+404 
-418 PMTDGSVTADK
+418 MTDGSVTADK

-437 LSTHIEC
+437 VSTHIEC

-473 DRFGFCIPDLAV
+473 YRFGFCIPDLAV

-494 IDSLLNQR
+494 IDVLLNQR

-916 AGRPRRAGV
+916 AGRPRRAGL

-1818 PHR
+1818 PHP

>member
-1 MQYTSG
+1 
-7 STANP
+7 
-12 RGVVLSMRNVTENVD
+12 
-27 QIIRNYFRHEG
+27 
-38 GAPRLP
+38 
-44 SSVVSWLPLYHDMGL
+44 
-59 MVGLFIP
+59 
-66 LFVGCP
+66 
-72 VILTSPEAFI
+72 
-82 RKPARWMQLLAK
+82 
-94 HQAPFSAAPNFAFD
+94 
-108 LAVAKTS
+108 
-115 EEDMAGL
+115 
-122 DLGHVNTIING
+122 
-133 AEQVQP
+133 
-139 NTITK
+139 
-144 FLRRFRP
+144 
-151 YNLMPAAVKPSYGMA
+151 
-166 EAVVYLATTKAGSPP
+166 
-181 TSTEFDA
+181 
-188 DSLARG
+188 
-194 HAELSTFETE
+194 
-204 RATRLI
+204 
-210 RYHSDDKE
+210 
-218 PLLRIVDPDSN
+218 
-229 IELGPGRIGEI
+229 
-240 WIHGKNVSTG
+240 
-250 YHNADDALN
+250 
-259 RDKFQASIR
+259 
-268 EASAGTPRSPWLR
+268 
-281 TGDLGFIVGDEFYI
+281 
-295 VGRMKDLIIQDGV
+295 
-308 NHYPDDIE
+308 
-316 TTVKEFTGGRVAA
+316 
-329 FSVSDDGVEHLVIA
+329 
-343 AEVRT
+343 
-348 EHGPDKVTIMDFSTI
+348 
-363 KRLVVSALSKL
+363 
-374 HGLHVTDFL
+374 
-383 LVPPGALPKTTSGKI
+383 
-398 SRAACA
+398 
-404 KQYGANKLQRSSNV
+404 
-418 PMTDGSVTADK
+418 MTDGSVTADK

-1254 VAAELSVG
+1254 VAAKLSVG

-1818 PHR
+1818 PHP

>member
-1 MQYTSG
+1 
-7 STANP
+7 
-12 RGVVLSMRNVTENVD
+12 
-27 QIIRNYFRHEG
+27 
-38 GAPRLP
+38 
-44 SSVVSWLPLYHDMGL
+44 
-59 MVGLFIP
+59 
-66 LFVGCP
+66 
-72 VILTSPEAFI
+72 
-82 RKPARWMQLLAK
+82 
-94 HQAPFSAAPNFAFD
+94 
-108 LAVAKTS
+108 
-115 EEDMAGL
+115 
-122 DLGHVNTIING
+122 
-133 AEQVQP
+133 
-139 NTITK
+139 
-144 FLRRFRP
+144 
-151 YNLMPAAVKPSYGMA
+151 
-166 EAVVYLATTKAGSPP
+166 
-181 TSTEFDA
+181 
-188 DSLARG
+188 
-194 HAELSTFETE
+194 
-204 RATRLI
+204 
-210 RYHSDDKE
+210 
-218 PLLRIVDPDSN
+218 
-229 IELGPGRIGEI
+229 
-240 WIHGKNVSTG
+240 
-250 YHNADDALN
+250 
-259 RDKFQASIR
+259 
-268 EASAGTPRSPWLR
+268 
-281 TGDLGFIVGDEFYI
+281 
-295 VGRMKDLIIQDGV
+295 
-308 NHYPDDIE
+308 
-316 TTVKEFTGGRVAA
+316 
-329 FSVSDDGVEHLVIA
+329 
-343 AEVRT
+343 
-348 EHGPDKVTIMDFSTI
+348 
-363 KRLVVSALSKL
+363 
-374 HGLHVTDFL
+374 
-383 LVPPGALPKTTSGKI
+383 
-398 SRAACA
+398 
-404 KQYGANKLQRSSNV
+404 
-418 PMTDGSVTADK
+418 MTDGSVTADK
-429 LQKWFREY
+429 LQKWFRES

-960 GGVVAWVISGKT
+960 GGVVAWVISGKK

-1818 PHR
+1818 PHP

>member
-1 MQYTSG
+1 
-7 STANP
+7 
-12 RGVVLSMRNVTENVD
+12 
-27 QIIRNYFRHEG
+27 
-38 GAPRLP
+38 
-44 SSVVSWLPLYHDMGL
+44 
-59 MVGLFIP
+59 
-66 LFVGCP
+66 
-72 VILTSPEAFI
+72 
-82 RKPARWMQLLAK
+82 
-94 HQAPFSAAPNFAFD
+94 
-108 LAVAKTS
+108 
-115 EEDMAGL
+115 
-122 DLGHVNTIING
+122 
-133 AEQVQP
+133 
-139 NTITK
+139 
-144 FLRRFRP
+144 
-151 YNLMPAAVKPSYGMA
+151 
-166 EAVVYLATTKAGSPP
+166 
-181 TSTEFDA
+181 
-188 DSLARG
+188 
-194 HAELSTFETE
+194 
-204 RATRLI
+204 
-210 RYHSDDKE
+210 
-218 PLLRIVDPDSN
+218 
-229 IELGPGRIGEI
+229 
-240 WIHGKNVSTG
+240 
-250 YHNADDALN
+250 
-259 RDKFQASIR
+259 
-268 EASAGTPRSPWLR
+268 
-281 TGDLGFIVGDEFYI
+281 
-295 VGRMKDLIIQDGV
+295 
-308 NHYPDDIE
+308 
-316 TTVKEFTGGRVAA
+316 
-329 FSVSDDGVEHLVIA
+329 
-343 AEVRT
+343 
-348 EHGPDKVTIMDFSTI
+348 
-363 KRLVVSALSKL
+363 
-374 HGLHVTDFL
+374 
-383 LVPPGALPKTTSGKI
+383 
-398 SRAACA
+398 
-404 KQYGANKLQRSSNV
+404 
-418 PMTDGSVTADK
+418 MTDGSVTADK

-502 SADSLRESHGHADR
+502 SADLLRESHGHADR

>member
-1 MQYTSG
+1 
-7 STANP
+7 
-12 RGVVLSMRNVTENVD
+12 
-27 QIIRNYFRHEG
+27 
-38 GAPRLP
+38 
-44 SSVVSWLPLYHDMGL
+44 
-59 MVGLFIP
+59 
-66 LFVGCP
+66 
-72 VILTSPEAFI
+72 
-82 RKPARWMQLLAK
+82 
-94 HQAPFSAAPNFAFD
+94 
-108 LAVAKTS
+108 
-115 EEDMAGL
+115 
-122 DLGHVNTIING
+122 
-133 AEQVQP
+133 
-139 NTITK
+139 
-144 FLRRFRP
+144 
-151 YNLMPAAVKPSYGMA
+151 
-166 EAVVYLATTKAGSPP
+166 
-181 TSTEFDA
+181 
-188 DSLARG
+188 
-194 HAELSTFETE
+194 
-204 RATRLI
+204 
-210 RYHSDDKE
+210 
-218 PLLRIVDPDSN
+218 
-229 IELGPGRIGEI
+229 
-240 WIHGKNVSTG
+240 
-250 YHNADDALN
+250 
-259 RDKFQASIR
+259 
-268 EASAGTPRSPWLR
+268 
-281 TGDLGFIVGDEFYI
+281 
-295 VGRMKDLIIQDGV
+295 
-308 NHYPDDIE
+308 
-316 TTVKEFTGGRVAA
+316 
-329 FSVSDDGVEHLVIA
+329 
-343 AEVRT
+343 
-348 EHGPDKVTIMDFSTI
+348 
-363 KRLVVSALSKL
+363 
-374 HGLHVTDFL
+374 
-383 LVPPGALPKTTSGKI
+383 
-398 SRAACA
+398 
-404 KQYGANKLQRSSNV
+404 
-418 PMTDGSVTADK
+418 MTDGSVTADK

-1532 DLFLQACD
+1532 DLFQQACD

-1818 PHR
+1818 PHP

>member
-1 MQYTSG
+1 
-7 STANP
+7 
-12 RGVVLSMRNVTENVD
+12 
-27 QIIRNYFRHEG
+27 
-38 GAPRLP
+38 
-44 SSVVSWLPLYHDMGL
+44 
-59 MVGLFIP
+59 
-66 LFVGCP
+66 
-72 VILTSPEAFI
+72 
-82 RKPARWMQLLAK
+82 
-94 HQAPFSAAPNFAFD
+94 
-108 LAVAKTS
+108 
-115 EEDMAGL
+115 
-122 DLGHVNTIING
+122 
-133 AEQVQP
+133 
-139 NTITK
+139 
-144 FLRRFRP
+144 
-151 YNLMPAAVKPSYGMA
+151 
-166 EAVVYLATTKAGSPP
+166 
-181 TSTEFDA
+181 
-188 DSLARG
+188 
-194 HAELSTFETE
+194 
-204 RATRLI
+204 
-210 RYHSDDKE
+210 
-218 PLLRIVDPDSN
+218 
-229 IELGPGRIGEI
+229 
-240 WIHGKNVSTG
+240 
-250 YHNADDALN
+250 
-259 RDKFQASIR
+259 
-268 EASAGTPRSPWLR
+268 
-281 TGDLGFIVGDEFYI
+281 
-295 VGRMKDLIIQDGV
+295 
-308 NHYPDDIE
+308 
-316 TTVKEFTGGRVAA
+316 
-329 FSVSDDGVEHLVIA
+329 
-343 AEVRT
+343 
-348 EHGPDKVTIMDFSTI
+348 
-363 KRLVVSALSKL
+363 
-374 HGLHVTDFL
+374 
-383 LVPPGALPKTTSGKI
+383 
-398 SRAACA
+398 
-404 KQYGANKLQRSSNV
+404 
-418 PMTDGSVTADK
+418 MTDGSVTADK

-437 LSTHIEC
+437 VSTHIEC

-706 DIALVGGTNVL
+706 DIALLGGTNVL

-1115 LFAVEVALYRLL
+1115 LFAVEGALYRLL

-1818 PHR
+1818 PHP

>member
-1 MQYTSG
+1 
-7 STANP
+7 
-12 RGVVLSMRNVTENVD
+12 
-27 QIIRNYFRHEG
+27 
-38 GAPRLP
+38 
-44 SSVVSWLPLYHDMGL
+44 
-59 MVGLFIP
+59 
-66 LFVGCP
+66 
-72 VILTSPEAFI
+72 
-82 RKPARWMQLLAK
+82 
-94 HQAPFSAAPNFAFD
+94 
-108 LAVAKTS
+108 
-115 EEDMAGL
+115 
-122 DLGHVNTIING
+122 
-133 AEQVQP
+133 
-139 NTITK
+139 
-144 FLRRFRP
+144 
-151 YNLMPAAVKPSYGMA
+151 
-166 EAVVYLATTKAGSPP
+166 
-181 TSTEFDA
+181 
-188 DSLARG
+188 
-194 HAELSTFETE
+194 
-204 RATRLI
+204 
-210 RYHSDDKE
+210 
-218 PLLRIVDPDSN
+218 
-229 IELGPGRIGEI
+229 
-240 WIHGKNVSTG
+240 
-250 YHNADDALN
+250 
-259 RDKFQASIR
+259 
-268 EASAGTPRSPWLR
+268 
-281 TGDLGFIVGDEFYI
+281 
-295 VGRMKDLIIQDGV
+295 
-308 NHYPDDIE
+308 
-316 TTVKEFTGGRVAA
+316 
-329 FSVSDDGVEHLVIA
+329 
-343 AEVRT
+343 
-348 EHGPDKVTIMDFSTI
+348 
-363 KRLVVSALSKL
+363 
-374 HGLHVTDFL
+374 
-383 LVPPGALPKTTSGKI
+383 
-398 SRAACA
+398 
-404 KQYGANKLQRSSNV
+404 
-418 PMTDGSVTADK
+418 MTDGSVTADK

-960 GGVVAWVISGKT
+960 GGVVAWVISGKK

-1189 APMLGHDVSIAAV
+1189 APMLGHDVSSAAV

-1818 PHR
+1818 PHP

>member
-1 MQYTSG
+1 MVS
-7 STANP
+7 
-12 RGVVLSMRNVTENVD
+12 RVLVHAYRV
-27 QIIRNYFRHEG
+27 
-38 GAPRLP
+38 
-44 SSVVSWLPLYHDMGL
+44 SS
-59 MVGLFIP
+59 
-66 LFVGCP
+66 
-72 VILTSPEAFI
+72 
-82 RKPARWMQLLAK
+82 
-94 HQAPFSAAPNFAFD
+94 
-108 LAVAKTS
+108 
-115 EEDMAGL
+115 
-122 DLGHVNTIING
+122 
-133 AEQVQP
+133 
-139 NTITK
+139 
-144 FLRRFRP
+144 
-151 YNLMPAAVKPSYGMA
+151 
-166 EAVVYLATTKAGSPP
+166 
-181 TSTEFDA
+181 
-188 DSLARG
+188 
-194 HAELSTFETE
+194 
-204 RATRLI
+204 
-210 RYHSDDKE
+210 
-218 PLLRIVDPDSN
+218 
-229 IELGPGRIGEI
+229 
-240 WIHGKNVSTG
+240 
-250 YHNADDALN
+250 
-259 RDKFQASIR
+259 
-268 EASAGTPRSPWLR
+268 
-281 TGDLGFIVGDEFYI
+281 
-295 VGRMKDLIIQDGV
+295 
-308 NHYPDDIE
+308 
-316 TTVKEFTGGRVAA
+316 
-329 FSVSDDGVEHLVIA
+329 
-343 AEVRT
+343 
-348 EHGPDKVTIMDFSTI
+348 
-363 KRLVVSALSKL
+363 
-374 HGLHVTDFL
+374 
-383 LVPPGALPKTTSGKI
+383 
-398 SRAACA
+398 
-404 KQYGANKLQRSSNV
+404 
-418 PMTDGSVTADK
+418 
-429 LQKWFREY
+429 
-437 LSTHIEC
+437 
-444 HPNEVSLDVPIRDL
+444 NEVSLDVPIRDL

-1745 GRSMAPVLNIVAKD
+1745 GRSMAPVLNIVAKN

-1818 PHR
+1818 PHP

>member
-1 MQYTSG
+1 
-7 STANP
+7 
-12 RGVVLSMRNVTENVD
+12 
-27 QIIRNYFRHEG
+27 
-38 GAPRLP
+38 
-44 SSVVSWLPLYHDMGL
+44 
-59 MVGLFIP
+59 
-66 LFVGCP
+66 
-72 VILTSPEAFI
+72 
-82 RKPARWMQLLAK
+82 
-94 HQAPFSAAPNFAFD
+94 
-108 LAVAKTS
+108 
-115 EEDMAGL
+115 
-122 DLGHVNTIING
+122 
-133 AEQVQP
+133 
-139 NTITK
+139 
-144 FLRRFRP
+144 
-151 YNLMPAAVKPSYGMA
+151 
-166 EAVVYLATTKAGSPP
+166 
-181 TSTEFDA
+181 
-188 DSLARG
+188 
-194 HAELSTFETE
+194 
-204 RATRLI
+204 
-210 RYHSDDKE
+210 
-218 PLLRIVDPDSN
+218 
-229 IELGPGRIGEI
+229 
-240 WIHGKNVSTG
+240 
-250 YHNADDALN
+250 
-259 RDKFQASIR
+259 
-268 EASAGTPRSPWLR
+268 
-281 TGDLGFIVGDEFYI
+281 
-295 VGRMKDLIIQDGV
+295 
-308 NHYPDDIE
+308 
-316 TTVKEFTGGRVAA
+316 
-329 FSVSDDGVEHLVIA
+329 
-343 AEVRT
+343 
-348 EHGPDKVTIMDFSTI
+348 
-363 KRLVVSALSKL
+363 
-374 HGLHVTDFL
+374 
-383 LVPPGALPKTTSGKI
+383 
-398 SRAACA
+398 
-404 KQYGANKLQRSSNV
+404 
-418 PMTDGSVTADK
+418 MTDGSVTADK

-697 CRSLSTWDC
+697 CRNLSTWDC

-1028 GVVAGRPEAGV
+1028 GVVAGGPEAGV

>member
-1 MQYTSG
+1 MVS
-7 STANP
+7 
-12 RGVVLSMRNVTENVD
+12 RVLVHAYRV
-27 QIIRNYFRHEG
+27 
-38 GAPRLP
+38 
-44 SSVVSWLPLYHDMGL
+44 SS
-59 MVGLFIP
+59 
-66 LFVGCP
+66 
-72 VILTSPEAFI
+72 
-82 RKPARWMQLLAK
+82 
-94 HQAPFSAAPNFAFD
+94 
-108 LAVAKTS
+108 
-115 EEDMAGL
+115 
-122 DLGHVNTIING
+122 
-133 AEQVQP
+133 
-139 NTITK
+139 
-144 FLRRFRP
+144 
-151 YNLMPAAVKPSYGMA
+151 
-166 EAVVYLATTKAGSPP
+166 
-181 TSTEFDA
+181 
-188 DSLARG
+188 
-194 HAELSTFETE
+194 
-204 RATRLI
+204 
-210 RYHSDDKE
+210 
-218 PLLRIVDPDSN
+218 
-229 IELGPGRIGEI
+229 
-240 WIHGKNVSTG
+240 
-250 YHNADDALN
+250 
-259 RDKFQASIR
+259 
-268 EASAGTPRSPWLR
+268 
-281 TGDLGFIVGDEFYI
+281 
-295 VGRMKDLIIQDGV
+295 
-308 NHYPDDIE
+308 
-316 TTVKEFTGGRVAA
+316 
-329 FSVSDDGVEHLVIA
+329 
-343 AEVRT
+343 
-348 EHGPDKVTIMDFSTI
+348 
-363 KRLVVSALSKL
+363 
-374 HGLHVTDFL
+374 
-383 LVPPGALPKTTSGKI
+383 
-398 SRAACA
+398 
-404 KQYGANKLQRSSNV
+404 
-418 PMTDGSVTADK
+418 
-429 LQKWFREY
+429 
-437 LSTHIEC
+437 
-444 HPNEVSLDVPIRDL
+444 NEVSLDVPIRDL

-596 ALRMDPQQRL
+596 ALRMDPHQRL

-1818 PHR
+1818 PHP

>member
-1 MQYTSG
+1 MVS
-7 STANP
+7 
-12 RGVVLSMRNVTENVD
+12 RVLVHAYRV
-27 QIIRNYFRHEG
+27 
-38 GAPRLP
+38 
-44 SSVVSWLPLYHDMGL
+44 SS
-59 MVGLFIP
+59 
-66 LFVGCP
+66 
-72 VILTSPEAFI
+72 
-82 RKPARWMQLLAK
+82 
-94 HQAPFSAAPNFAFD
+94 
-108 LAVAKTS
+108 
-115 EEDMAGL
+115 
-122 DLGHVNTIING
+122 
-133 AEQVQP
+133 
-139 NTITK
+139 
-144 FLRRFRP
+144 
-151 YNLMPAAVKPSYGMA
+151 
-166 EAVVYLATTKAGSPP
+166 
-181 TSTEFDA
+181 
-188 DSLARG
+188 
-194 HAELSTFETE
+194 
-204 RATRLI
+204 
-210 RYHSDDKE
+210 
-218 PLLRIVDPDSN
+218 
-229 IELGPGRIGEI
+229 
-240 WIHGKNVSTG
+240 
-250 YHNADDALN
+250 
-259 RDKFQASIR
+259 
-268 EASAGTPRSPWLR
+268 
-281 TGDLGFIVGDEFYI
+281 
-295 VGRMKDLIIQDGV
+295 
-308 NHYPDDIE
+308 
-316 TTVKEFTGGRVAA
+316 
-329 FSVSDDGVEHLVIA
+329 
-343 AEVRT
+343 
-348 EHGPDKVTIMDFSTI
+348 
-363 KRLVVSALSKL
+363 
-374 HGLHVTDFL
+374 
-383 LVPPGALPKTTSGKI
+383 
-398 SRAACA
+398 
-404 KQYGANKLQRSSNV
+404 
-418 PMTDGSVTADK
+418 
-429 LQKWFREY
+429 
-437 LSTHIEC
+437 
-444 HPNEVSLDVPIRDL
+444 NEVSLDVPIRDL

-1581 DVVVICIPTLT
+1581 DVVVICKPTLT

-1818 PHR
+1818 PHP

>member
-1 MQYTSG
+1 
-7 STANP
+7 
-12 RGVVLSMRNVTENVD
+12 
-27 QIIRNYFRHEG
+27 
-38 GAPRLP
+38 
-44 SSVVSWLPLYHDMGL
+44 
-59 MVGLFIP
+59 
-66 LFVGCP
+66 
-72 VILTSPEAFI
+72 
-82 RKPARWMQLLAK
+82 
-94 HQAPFSAAPNFAFD
+94 
-108 LAVAKTS
+108 
-115 EEDMAGL
+115 
-122 DLGHVNTIING
+122 
-133 AEQVQP
+133 
-139 NTITK
+139 
-144 FLRRFRP
+144 
-151 YNLMPAAVKPSYGMA
+151 
-166 EAVVYLATTKAGSPP
+166 
-181 TSTEFDA
+181 
-188 DSLARG
+188 
-194 HAELSTFETE
+194 
-204 RATRLI
+204 
-210 RYHSDDKE
+210 
-218 PLLRIVDPDSN
+218 
-229 IELGPGRIGEI
+229 
-240 WIHGKNVSTG
+240 
-250 YHNADDALN
+250 
-259 RDKFQASIR
+259 
-268 EASAGTPRSPWLR
+268 
-281 TGDLGFIVGDEFYI
+281 
-295 VGRMKDLIIQDGV
+295 
-308 NHYPDDIE
+308 
-316 TTVKEFTGGRVAA
+316 
-329 FSVSDDGVEHLVIA
+329 
-343 AEVRT
+343 
-348 EHGPDKVTIMDFSTI
+348 
-363 KRLVVSALSKL
+363 
-374 HGLHVTDFL
+374 
-383 LVPPGALPKTTSGKI
+383 
-398 SRAACA
+398 
-404 KQYGANKLQRSSNV
+404 
-418 PMTDGSVTADK
+418 MTDGSVTADK

-437 LSTHIEC
+437 VSTHIEC

-650 QKSTIWDNTG
+650 QKYTIWDNTG

-1818 PHR
+1818 PHP